1 MSASSTWETAPGAE
15 IDIPREIETPSLV
28 IDLPRVRQ
36 NLEDM
41 ANFAKLKGVALAP
54 HVKTHRTIEFAQ
66 LQTDYGAERL
76 CVAKLS
82 EAEHF
87 VDAGFQRLVMA
98 YPIAGDVKFQRA
110 IRLLARADLTLGV
123 DSQEAAIEFSK
134 ALSAA
139 GAQAD
144 VLVLVDTGFH
154 RTGVSP
160 GEAVD
165 LARLLSHLDGIQFKG
180 LLTHEGHASVVGA
193 QDDIRIKAETAGD
206 TMAQLAET
214 IRSSGIP
221 VETVSVGST
230 ATAKY
235 ATRPGVTE
243 IRPGIYPFND
253 LGQVSIGTVGIE
265 RCAARVVTTVVSHAS
280 PDRAVVDAGSK
291 TLSQDQ
297 LSIWGGNDESV
308 YGLVIGQPGWKLHRL
323 SEEHGWLRWEG
334 DGSPSPLEIGGRLQV
349 LPVHICS
356 VFHGVGEAEIVEDGR
371 SVGRWMVT
379 ARGLSK

>member
-1 MSASSTWETAPGAE
+1 MSTPTWETAPGAGIE
-15 IDIPREIETPSLV
+15 IPDEIETPSLV

-41 ANFAKLKGVALAP
+41 ASFAKLNGVALAP

-66 LQTDYGAERL
+66 LQSDYGAERL

-87 VDAGFQRLVMA
+87 VDAGFSHLVMA
-98 YPIAGDVKFQRA
+98 YPLAGTDKYQRA
-110 IRLLARADLTLGV
+110 IRLLERAELTVSVDSREAAVGFSHALSHAGV
-123 DSQEAAIEFSK
+123 D
-134 ALSAA
+134 A
-139 GAQAD
+139 G
-144 VLVLVDTGFH
+144 VLVVVDTGFH
-154 RTGVSP
+154 RAGVTP
-160 GEAVD
+160 EEAVG
-165 LARLLSHLDGIQFKG
+165 LAGLLSGLDGINFQG
-180 LLTHEGHASVVGA
+180 IITHEGHASVVGTPEA
-193 QDDIRIKAETAGD
+193 IRAKSELAGD
-206 TMAQLAET
+206 TMAAVADK
-214 IRSSGIP
+214 IRDTGIP

-230 ATAKY
+230 ATVKY
-235 ATRPGVTE
+235 STRPGVTE

-253 LGQVSIGTVGIE
+253 LGQLSIGTVGID

-280 PDRAVVDAGSK
+280 PDRALIDAGSK

-297 LSIWGGNDESV
+297 LSIWGGDDASV
-308 YGLVIGQPGWKLHRL
+308 FGLVVGQPGWRLHRL
-323 SEEHGWLRWEG
+323 SEEHGWLRWGG
-334 DGSPSPLEIGGRLQV
+334 DGSPSPLEIGSRLQI

-371 SVGRWMVT
+371 SIARWTAT